1 MSRSGSE
8 RAASADRS
16 EDFKRGPR
24 DERGVLAARILA
36 VARDE
41 FAANG
46 YQGTSIRAI
55 ARGADVDPGLV
66 YHYYGGKEALLA
78 ACVQAPPAMLDRI
91 REAWQT
97 PAEALGTALVTVTLA
112 NWSDPDSSAFLRT
125 MVLTAAHHAET
136 RAVLRGLVQ
145 NQLMGPATIGTDA
158 DDARRRASLIASQL
172 LGLGVARYVWGVEP
186 LASMTDDEVI
196 AAVGPTIQRYVDGR
210 LG

>member
-1 MSRSGSE
+1 MVGGGALS
-8 RAASADRS
+8 
-16 EDFKRGPR
+16 
-24 DERGVLAARILA
+24 ERGVLAARILA

-112 NWSDPDSSAFLRT
+112 NWSDSDSSAFLRT
-125 MVLTAAHHAET
+125 MVLTAAHHADT

-145 NQLMGPATIGTDA
+145 TIGTDA
-158 DDARRRASLIASQL
+158 DDARRRASRSVQDFTRNRFDGLLRARPPPLRLLWIRSVRPLRALRDGSEQHLHDTGVVSRHGML
-172 LGLGVARYVWGVEP
+172 LGDA
-186 LASMTDDEVI
+186 
-196 AAVGPTIQRYVDGR
+196 
-210 LG
+210 

>member
-1 MSRSGSE
+1 MSRSDRE
-8 RAASADRS
+8 RRASAEHSD
-16 EDFKRGPR
+16 DLKPGPR

-36 VARDE
+36 VARDA

-66 YHYYGGKEALLA
+66 YHYYGDKEALLA
-78 ACVQAPPAMLDRI
+78 ACLQVPPAMRDRI

-97 PAEALGTALVTVTLA
+97 PAGALGTALVTVTMA
-112 NWSDPDSSAFLRT
+112 NWSDPDASAFLRA
-125 MVLTAAHHAET
+125 MVLTAAHHADT
-136 RAVLRGLVQ
+136 RDLLRGLIQ

-158 DDARRRASLIASQL
+158 DDAQRRASLIASQL
-172 LGLGVARYVWGVEP
+172 LGFAMARYVWGVEP

-210 LG
+210 LD